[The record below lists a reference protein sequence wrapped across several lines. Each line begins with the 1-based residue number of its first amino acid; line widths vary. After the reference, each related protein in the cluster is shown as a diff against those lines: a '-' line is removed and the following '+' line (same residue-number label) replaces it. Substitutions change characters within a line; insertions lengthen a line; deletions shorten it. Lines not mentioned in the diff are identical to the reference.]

1 MGILPDQLAL
11 IPALPSLSHIA
22 TRSLH
27 FTYGYAFRYTGGM
40 MALTERYGDKALA
53 GIHHGMSHMRQGN
66 GNGMMGAA

>member
-1 MGILPDQLAL
+1 MDMRLDMQ
-11 IPALPSLSHIA
+11 
-22 TRSLH
+22 
-27 FTYGYAFRYTGGM
+27 GGM